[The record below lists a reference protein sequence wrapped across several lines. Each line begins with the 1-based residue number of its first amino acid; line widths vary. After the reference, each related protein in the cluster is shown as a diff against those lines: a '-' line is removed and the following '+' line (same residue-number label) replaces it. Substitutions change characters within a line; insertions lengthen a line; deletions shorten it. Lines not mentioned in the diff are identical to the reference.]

1 MAISRRRFVTAAGV
15 GAAGAWIGARGREHA
30 IWSAFSPTLGAVAPG
45 TIVLASNENPLGPG
59 KAVMKAVRAAF
70 GEGARMPG
78 RYSQT
83 GNDLIDALAGRLMGG
98 GVRAQID

>member
-59 KAVMKAVRAAF
+59 KAVMKAKARRAKARAKKVRARAK
-70 GEGARMPG
+70 ARRPT
-78 RYSQT
+78 SAAT
-83 GNDLIDALAGRLMGG
+83 
-98 GVRAQID
+98 VCRAA